1 MKKLFAIIFVSLL
14 LTSNAFA
21 GTAYN
26 QYGSKTGS
34 YRTNG
39 STTTTYDR
47 YGSRTGSYKTNG
59 NTTQYDRYAEK
70 LELETGKKVVTDS
83 NFLPHKQPKQI
94 KKKD

>member
-14 LTSNAFA
+14 LTSSAFA
-21 GTAYN
+21 GNTYN

-59 NTTQYDRYAEK
+59 NTTTKYDQYGSRQG
-70 LELETGKKVVTDS
+70 T
-83 NFLPHKQPKQI
+83 I
-94 KKKD
+94 KKTSTGDRKSVV